1 MDLYKRF
8 GNLDEIE
15 DAPFDIGEPLSARAS
30 RKAFIARH
38 HARQRALKRKPRKQ
52 AEHHGLAYAVFVLW
66 FLALAG
72 MLLLNT
78 GSAPITAG
86 W

>member
-1 MDLYKRF
+1 MDINERF
-8 GNLDEIE
+8 GNIPDV
-15 DAPFDIGEPLSARAS
+15 PFDIGAPLPTRAS
-30 RKAFIARH
+30 QKALLARH
-38 HARQRALKRKPRKQ
+38 RARQRALKRKPRKQ
-52 AEHHGLAYAVFVLW
+52 AEHHGLAYAVFVFW